1 LAVAHGIVP
10 RYSDIDTYH
19 MTACA
24 VDEAVRNAVAV
35 GAKPGTLAGLDNFC
49 WPDPVESENTPDG
62 QYKLAQLVRSNQA
75 LYDYCVAYGLPLIS
89 GKDSMK
95 NDYGRGKDKISVPP
109 TLLFTVI
116 GKLDDCEQAVTM
128 DAKAAGDLVYALGTT
143 RDEMGASEYYR
154 IVGVTGANVPKVDAA
169 SALSLYGRLH
179 QAIAMGLVRSA
190 HDCSDGGLFVALAE
204 VCMAGRLGARVDLAV
219 LPVDGIVSPIAKLF
233 SESQSRF
240 VVTVRPADQAAFEA
254 ALAGSAC
261 ARLGAIAAT
270 PSLDIVDGSS
280 PLLSAPLDSM
290 FECWR
295 RPLDW

>member
-1 LAVAHGIVP
+1 
-10 RYSDIDTYH
+10 

-24 VDEAVRNAVAV
+24 LDEAVRNAVAV

-95 NDYGRGKDKISVPP
+95 NDFGRGKDKISVPP

-128 DAKAAGDLVYALGTT
+128 DAKAAGDLVYVLGTT
-143 RDEMGASEYYR
+143 RNELGASEYYR

-169 SALSLYGRLH
+169 PALALYRRLH
-179 QAIAMGLVRSA
+179 AAITRGLVRSA

-204 VCMAGRLGARVDLAV
+204 VGMAGRLGLRIDLAS
-219 LPVDGIVSPIAKLF
+219 LPVEGPLSPVAKLF

-240 VVTVRPADQAAFEA
+240 VVTVRPADKAAFEA
-254 ALAGSAC
+254 ALAGSAI
-261 ARLGAIAAT
+261 ARLGSVTEALSLEIA
-270 PSLDIVDGSS
+270 DGSAH
-280 PLLSAPLDSM
+280 LFSAPLDVL
-290 FECWR
+290 FERWR